1 MNILHFLE
9 ERFHLG
15 LAAVVTSVNRVNGVY
30 EKEVAVRMV
39 LVANNDTLI
48 FTNASTDPYTN
59 NSGSTMLG
67 QNQTTVDARIGS
79 ANYDIGHVFS
89 TGGGGVAYL
98 GVICVNGYK
107 ARGVTGSS
115 FTGWRSI

>member
-1 MNILHFLE
+1 MPATGEYTAFFGGTVPLA
-9 ERFHLG
+9 

-59 NSGSTMLG
+59 NNGSTMLG
-67 QNQTTVDARIGS
+67 QNQTTIDARIGS

-98 GVICVNGYK
+98 GCYLCK
-107 ARGVTGSS
+107 R
-115 FTGWRSI
+115 F